1 MKQDFRI
8 FLDFSRKLY
17 KNRYM
22 LKIMTDRDLKNK
34 YIGSFFGLTWAVIN
48 PVAQVVIYGVVF
60 GMFFQSKPDPAYGT
74 DSYMLYLMCG
84 LVPWQFFSETV
95 SLSASLLV
103 TNANLIKKA
112 VDFPSEILPI
122 VTVLSSAISHLIGV
136 LILLVLT
143 ILFNGRITPWALVVF
158 AYIFFMIVFTVGLGW
173 ILSALSVYLRD
184 LGQVLGLLLMAG
196 FFFTPIFYSSS
207 DVPLNVLWILRLNP
221 MFHVVDGYRLTI
233 LAGQPPALDGFIYL
247 SIVSLITFA
256 AGGFFFRR
264 LKPGFAEV
272 L

>member
-17 KNRYM
+17 RNRYM
-22 LKIMTDRDLKNK
+22 LKIMTHRDLKNK
-34 YIGSFFGLTWAVIN
+34 YIGSFFGIAWAVIN

-60 GMFFQSKPDPAYGT
+60 GKFFASKPDPAYGT

-84 LVPWQFFSETV
+84 LVPWQFFSETI
-95 SLSASLLV
+95 SLSAGLLLA
-103 TNANLIKKA
+103 NSNLIKKA

-122 VTVLSSAISHLIGV
+122 VTVLSSVISHLVGI
-136 LILLVLT
+136 LILLVLA
-143 ILFNGRITPWALVVF
+143 IVFNGSITLWALVVF
-158 AYIFFMIVFTVGLGW
+158 VYVFIMIFFTVGLGW
-173 ILSALSVYLRD
+173 ILSSLSVYLRD
-184 LGQVLGLLLMAG
+184 LGQVLGLLLMGG

-207 DVPLNVLWILRLNP
+207 DVPSNVLWFLKLNP
-221 MFHVVDGYRLTI
+221 IFYVVDGYRLTI
-233 LAGQPPALDGFIYL
+233 LAGKPPALDGLIYL
-247 SIVSLITFA
+247 SIVSAVCFA
-256 AGGFFFRR
+256 VGGFFFRR